1 MKKIKKS
8 SSRLKIG
15 ITLALKSTEESIWSN
30 GMKQNV
36 LFFADMLKNSK
47 EEYEVYILNTNQLD
61 FSKKPSYLN
70 GFNFEFFDD
79 RFMEMD
85 IIVMMGAQIH
95 DAKVKKFKAQS
106 PDKKYVGYKC
116 GNNYIISLEN
126 MLFKESTSS
135 YYEYETTFDE
145 VWYVP
150 QQHQTNYGYFSTLY
164 RTNSFSVPFIW
175 HHRYLRESVEGVEK
189 NFKAGNYKRN
199 WHYDATKKQKMIGIM
214 EPNMN
219 IVKFSLIPAFI
230 AEESYRGKI
239 GKEHIEGLMISNARD
254 GIAKNKEYLSVI
266 SSLDLYKDGKV
277 SAEARYQTAY
287 FLTQYLDV
295 LICHQILNP
304 LNYLYLDAVYLGYPV
319 IHNAPLCK
327 DLAYY
332 YEDCDTRGAAKL
344 LDYVLTEHDKNL
356 DAYDERNDIVLQRY
370 HSENEQVIKT
380 YDKLIKNLL
389 KGGNP
394 DNLDYN
400 WQTNLYNNFKIK

>member
-1 MKKIKKS
+1 
-8 SSRLKIG
+8 
-15 ITLALKSTEESIWSN
+15 
-30 GMKQNV
+30 
-36 LFFADMLKNSK
+36 
-47 EEYEVYILNTNQLD
+47 
-61 FSKKPSYLN
+61 
-70 GFNFEFFDD
+70 
-79 RFMEMD
+79 
-85 IIVMMGAQIH
+85 MGAQIH

-106 PDKKYVGYKC
+106 TDKKYVGYKC

-277 SAEARYQTAY
+277 SAESRYQTAY

-304 LNYLYLDAVYLGYPV
+304 LNYLYLDAAFLEYP
-319 IHNAPLCK
+319 ILHNAPMCK
-327 DLAYY
+327 DIGYY
-332 YEDCDTRGAAKL
+332 YEGSDTESAAKV
-344 LDYVLTEHDKNL
+344 LDWILTEHDNNIEEYK
-356 DAYDERNDIVLQRY
+356 ERNRKALFRY
-370 HSENEQVIKT
+370 SADNRTLIES
-380 YDKLIKNLL
+380 YDKLIFNLFN
-389 KGGNP
+389 GGNEKLEY
-394 DNLDYN
+394 DSEQNILI
-400 WQTNLYNNFKIK
+400 QK